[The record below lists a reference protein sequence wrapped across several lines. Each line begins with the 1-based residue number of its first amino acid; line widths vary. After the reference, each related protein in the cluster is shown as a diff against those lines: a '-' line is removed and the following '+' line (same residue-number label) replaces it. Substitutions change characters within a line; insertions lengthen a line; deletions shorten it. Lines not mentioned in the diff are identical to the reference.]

1 MTILLN
7 MIVKNESSIIGKTLT
22 NLCEKINFDYWV
34 ISDTGS
40 TDNTKEIITTF
51 FEKKGINGELHEDE
65 WQDFAWNR
73 TKALEYAYDKT
84 DLLLVFDADDEL
96 HGEITIPTDDYDSYH
111 FRFGIGN
118 SMGFWRVCIVNN
130 RKRWKYVGVLHEY
143 IHLIEGHNRTTYLQ
157 GNYYIQANT
166 SGERARDPLKYQK
179 DAALLSK
186 AFNELPEGDDLRN
199 RYAFYCANSYKDAG
213 DYENAIEWYKKTINL
228 NGWIQEKYRCC
239 ICLHNIYKTQNETEK
254 AMYWA
259 VKSLKFDKTRAEG
272 VFKLVQ
278 HYCCEGQNDVAYMY
292 YTMIQDWYEN
302 SYINDTSLSGKLFAD
317 MLDFDFYLPYYMI
330 IVSDNVGKKE
340 VGVKMYNMI
349 FTKKKMAPQWWIDN
363 LLYNFQFFYTIIPK
377 TDTEFISK
385 AKEYLKLLEE
395 NKYAIKDNFYR
406 NLYELI
412 S

>member
-1 MTILLN
+1 
-7 MIVKNESSIIGKTLT
+7 
-22 NLCEKINFDYWV
+22 
-34 ISDTGS
+34 
-40 TDNTKEIITTF
+40 
-51 FEKKGINGELHEDE
+51 
-65 WQDFAWNR
+65 
-73 TKALEYAYDKT
+73 
-84 DLLLVFDADDEL
+84 
-96 HGEITIPTDDYDSYH
+96 
-111 FRFGIGN
+111 
-118 SMGFWRVCIVNN
+118 MGFWRVCIVNN

-143 IHLIEGHNRTTYLQ
+143 IHLTEGDNRTTYLQ

-166 SGERARDPLKYQK
+166 NGERARDPLKYQK
-179 DAALLSK
+179 DAVLLSN
-186 AFNELPEGDDLRN
+186 AFNELPEDDDLRN

-228 NGWIQEKYRCC
+228 NGWTQEKYRSC
-239 ICLHNIYKTQNETEK
+239 ICLHNIYKPQNETEK

-302 SYINDTSLSGKLFAD
+302 SYINDTALSGKLFAD

-349 FTKKKMAPQWWIDN
+349 FTKKKMAAQWWIDN

-385 AKEYLKLLEE
+385 AKEYLKLLEY
-395 NKYAIKDNFYR
+395 NKYNIKDNFYR

>member
-1 MTILLN
+1 
-7 MIVKNESSIIGKTLT
+7 
-22 NLCEKINFDYWV
+22 
-34 ISDTGS
+34 
-40 TDNTKEIITTF
+40 
-51 FEKKGINGELHEDE
+51 
-65 WQDFAWNR
+65 
-73 TKALEYAYDKT
+73 
-84 DLLLVFDADDEL
+84 
-96 HGEITIPTDDYDSYH
+96 
-111 FRFGIGN
+111 
-118 SMGFWRVCIVNN
+118 
-130 RKRWKYVGVLHEY
+130 
-143 IHLIEGHNRTTYLQ
+143 
-157 GNYYIQANT
+157 
-166 SGERARDPLKYQK
+166 
-179 DAALLSK
+179 
-186 AFNELPEGDDLRN
+186 
-199 RYAFYCANSYKDAG
+199 
-213 DYENAIEWYKKTINL
+213 
-228 NGWIQEKYRCC
+228 
-239 ICLHNIYKTQNETEK
+239 
-254 AMYWA
+254 MYWA

-349 FTKKKMAPQWWIDN
+349 FTKKRMAPQWWIDN
-363 LLYNFQFFYTIIPK
+363 LLYNFQFFYTFIPK

-385 AKEYLKLLEE
+385 AKEYLKLLEY